1 MQIIFYKAL
10 ADGTQPYCTETF
22 SKMKKCVTVC
32 RNHVFKNCQR
42 CQPATHL
49 NSKFEVFSLI
59 KPGAGVWNIVDSSI
73 RNLIHLTKNDVIVL
87 SGGSNDVNKVNKNV
101 ALSKIIKF
109 IQFNGSTNMIILGIT
124 HRHDLPCHYS
134 AINTEICVISRKLIK
149 IIKNFEH
156 KWSLECDSQRA
167 VYTHQGLHLNALG
180 KEMISKQIALLFY
193 KSVGNKEEPP
203 IFLKWNAV
211 QTECIVTT
219 VPCTQPT

>member
-22 SKMKKCVTVC
+22 SRMTKYVTIC
-32 RNHVFKNCQR
+32 RNHVFRNCQR
-42 CQPATHL
+42 CQLATHL

-59 KPGAGVWNIVDSSI
+59 KPGAGVWNVVDSSI
-73 RNLIHLTKNDVIVL
+73 RNLTHLTKNDVTVL
-87 SGGSNDVNKVNKNV
+87 KGGSNDVNKNV
-101 ALSKIIKF
+101 ALSQITKF
-109 IQFNGSTNMIILGIT
+109 IWVNGNTNMIILGIT

-134 AINTEICVISRKLIK
+134 AINTEICVFSRKLIK

-156 KWSLECDSQRA
+156 IWSLECDSQRA

-203 IFLKWNAV
+203 ISLKWKAV

-219 VPCTQPT
+219 VPYTQPK